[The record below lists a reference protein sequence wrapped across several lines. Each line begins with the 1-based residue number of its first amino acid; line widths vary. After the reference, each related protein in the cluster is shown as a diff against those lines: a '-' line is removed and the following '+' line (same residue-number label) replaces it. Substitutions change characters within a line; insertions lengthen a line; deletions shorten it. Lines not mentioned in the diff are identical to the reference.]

1 MAMPKGGSE
10 SGAGALREWR
20 TAQGDKQLYKNVVM
34 GTMLVTQTIQQ
45 VYNTILVAWHI
56 RKNIFIIT
64 TVYPVLFRIEAP

>member
-1 MAMPKGGSE
+1 MAKGGSE
-10 SGAGALREWR
+10 SGAGAIREWC

-56 RKNIFIIT
+56 CMKKHLYYYYSISSSFQN
-64 TVYPVLFRIEAP
+64 

>member
-34 GTMLVTQTIQQ
+34 GTMLVTQTIKTGLQ
-45 VYNTILVAWHI
+45 YYYC
-56 RKNIFIIT
+56 NIAHT
-64 TVYPVLFRIEAP
+64 N